1 MEIKEAME
9 ILEKD
14 IHTEVPKAAISA
26 RKHDAAVRMALVAL
40 EKQIPVKPIILDQ
53 LNGDIDY
60 ECPMCGKQVM
70 SDAETTIVAN
80 VVVNLIGVKL
90 MRLIDADEFQKQ
102 IAGMAI
108 LNNYPPN
115 KANALCELV
124 DNQPTAFDVE
134 NVVSNLEQL
143 KLDGACEYCGYCECL
158 NECWDGDMSEEHA
171 INMAIEIVKR
181 GGLDES

>member
-1 MEIKEAME
+1 MSELKPCPRCGTKAYLSRDVVDGFYFGWSAGCPRYCHYDGIHGTTIDTSEEDCYAVHGANSKEEAIE

-70 SDAETTIVAN
+70 SDAES
-80 VVVNLIGVKL
+80 
-90 MRLIDADEFQKQ
+90 R
-102 IAGMAI
+102 
-108 LNNYPPN
+108 NNYCGECGC
-115 KANALCELV
+115 K
-124 DNQPTAFDVE
+124 FD
-134 NVVSNLEQL
+134 
-143 KLDGACEYCGYCECL
+143 
-158 NECWDGDMSEEHA
+158 WSE
-171 INMAIEIVKR
+171 I
-181 GGLDES
+181 DETD